1 MNNAASADSDGFEIE
16 LFARPTDQLTIMGG
30 IGYTDAKYGTYLGC
44 SVDGDGDPVA
54 CSGNRLQNAPR
65 WTASLAGR
73 YEQPISDSLTGFL
86 GSDISYRDGAY
97 VSSLN
102 NPNYLHEKRTIVNA
116 QVGIEGAEGRWRL
129 TFWGKNIFDND
140 ASELSFDFLG
150 TDYTM
155 LVAPRTLGVE
165 LGFSF

>member
-1 MNNAASADSDGFEIE
+1 MPKRA
-16 LFARPTDQLTIMGG
+16 LFR
-30 IGYTDAKYGTYLGC
+30 IG
-44 SVDGDGDPVA
+44 
-54 CSGNRLQNAPR
+54 
-65 WTASLAGR
+65 
-73 YEQPISDSLTGFL
+73 PIFSRQTT
-86 GSDISYRDGAY
+86 Y

>member
-1 MNNAASADSDGFEIE
+1 MPFLAPSKRKIAETLTFKADQFSGG
-16 LFARPTDQLTIMGG
+16 RP
-30 IGYTDAKYGTYLGC
+30 
-44 SVDGDGDPVA
+44 
-54 CSGNRLQNAPR
+54 
-65 WTASLAGR
+65 
-73 YEQPISDSLTGFL
+73 
-86 GSDISYRDGAY
+86 
-97 VSSLN
+97 SSLN

-116 QVGIEGAEGRWRL
+116 QVGIEGAKGRWRL